1 VAKASKIAV
10 ADVKAFFAA
19 SPEKIFWPSELRDV
33 CIGQRHAWK
42 IPRGMN
48 FSSILDLLIRNTQ
61 LKELKLKCADY
72 PPLTRYT
79 WGDISPVLLALS
91 HEQANLSIPRVGAV
105 DTRIGGELPHL
116 VRKSRTGAK
125 TA

>member
-48 FSSILDLLIRNTQ
+48 FSSILDFLIRNTQ

-91 HEQANLSIPRVGAV
+91 TNRQTYLSHGSALWIHGL
-105 DTRIGGELPHL
+105 GGELPHL

-125 TA
+125 TS